1 MEGGVKDDNDGIGD
15 AQGVGLFYANRLRLV
30 GVWFNASRLHES
42 KAFTDADSFPAGL
55 GIAGL
60 ACDG

>member
-1 MEGGVKDDNDGIGD
+1 MEGCAKDNDDVIGD

-30 GVWFNASRLHES
+30 RLWFNASQLHES